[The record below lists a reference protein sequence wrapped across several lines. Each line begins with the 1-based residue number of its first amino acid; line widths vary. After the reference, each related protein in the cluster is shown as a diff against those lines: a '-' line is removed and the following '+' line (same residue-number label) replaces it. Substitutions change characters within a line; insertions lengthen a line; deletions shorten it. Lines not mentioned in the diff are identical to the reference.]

1 MQSITLEH
9 RCVNQRLEAW
19 PKVHQRE
26 MAEADYATGT
36 KSRPE
41 GTRDPS
47 SFAVRRLR
55 VNLLLLRN
63 TTNVSFK
70 RCAILGSC
78 TTLQVAKKFFFFC
91 DCIWTNWSCSHFLA
105 AMAQLLQVLHSIFL
119 KHCHETGA
127 PSASIVYSLPFPMSF
142 LTNQMV

>member
-1 MQSITLEH
+1 
-9 RCVNQRLEAW
+9 
-19 PKVHQRE
+19 

-78 TTLQVAKKFFFFC
+78 TTLQVAKKFFFFV
-91 DCIWTNWSCSHFLA
+91 IAFERIGVVH
-105 AMAQLLQVLHSIFL
+105 IFWRPWL
-119 KHCHETGA
+119 NFYRCCT
-127 PSASIVYSLPFPMSF
+127 ASF
-142 LTNQMV
+142 